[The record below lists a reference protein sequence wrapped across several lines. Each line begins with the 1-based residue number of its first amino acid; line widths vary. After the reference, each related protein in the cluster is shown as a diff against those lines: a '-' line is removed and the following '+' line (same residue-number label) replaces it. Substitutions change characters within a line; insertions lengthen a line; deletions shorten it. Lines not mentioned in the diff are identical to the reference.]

1 MGGFHQA
8 CIFLFVK
15 VLFKCY
21 NCLVF
26 QDMKENKELV
36 TTAESTTETRSQML
50 VNYLKDLSS
59 MLHII
64 FAGRAGNINL
74 HLTAER
80 HTLKLIFAFD
90 HIKYNR
96 YNSFQQAFQLFC
108 NFTS

>member
-1 MGGFHQA
+1 
-8 CIFLFVK
+8 
-15 VLFKCY
+15 
-21 NCLVF
+21 
-26 QDMKENKELV
+26 
-36 TTAESTTETRSQML
+36 ML

-80 HTLKLIFAFD
+80 HMLKLIFAFD

-96 YNSFQQAFQLFC
+96 YNSFQQAFRVTEKT
-108 NFTS
+108 NRFT